1 MKITLNR
8 FIPGNRF
15 LVEQDA
21 TIGALYVD
29 GVFHCYT
36 LEDAIQPVGQPKV
49 PGSTAIP
56 TGTYHVIVNLS
67 PRLKKRMPR
76 LLNVPGF
83 DGILI
88 HKGNDA
94 GDTSGCILIG
104 AKVDSPTRIS
114 DCSKVFDELFQKIDY
129 AYGSG
134 SGEGVTI
141 EIVNRWD
148 EEPHGSL
155 EEYSWSLQ

>member
-1 MKITLNR
+1 MRITLER
-8 FIPGNRF
+8 FIRGT
-15 LVEQDA
+15 EA
-21 TIGALYVD
+21 TIGSLSVD
-29 GVFHCYT
+29 GNWLAYT
-36 LEDAIQPVGQPKV
+36 LEDAVRDDPNPTTPQNEGKVFGQ
-49 PGSTAIP
+49 TAIP
-56 TGTYHVIVNLS
+56 AGTYHVFVNLS

-94 GDTSGCILIG
+94 GDTSGCVLVG

-114 DCSKVFDELFQKIDY
+114 DCQKVFDELFQKIDY

-134 SGEGVTI
+134 EGVTI
-141 EIVNRWD
+141 EISNRWD

>member
-1 MKITLNR
+1 MRITLER
-8 FIPGNRF
+8 FIRGPEF
-15 LVEQDA
+15 
-21 TIGALYVD
+21 TIGSLSVN
-29 GVFHCYT
+29 GEWLCWT
-36 LEDAIQPVGQPKV
+36 GEDAVRDDPNPSTPQNEGKVYGQ
-49 PGSTAIP
+49 TAIP
-56 TGTYHVIVNLS
+56 AGTYHVIVNLS

-94 GDTSGCILIG
+94 GDTSGCILVG

-129 AYGSG
+129 AYA

-141 EIVNRWD
+141 EIVNRW
-148 EEPHGSL
+148 ETEQFGSL
-155 EEYSWSLQ
+155 ADYSWSLQ

>member
-1 MKITLNR
+1 MRITLER
-8 FIPGNRF
+8 FIRGPKF
-15 LVEQDA
+15 
-21 TIGALYVD
+21 TIGSLSID
-29 GVFHCYT
+29 GVWHCWT
-36 LEDAIQPVGQPKV
+36 GEDAVRDDPNPTTPQNEGKVYGQ
-49 PGSTAIP
+49 TAIP
-56 TGTYHVIVNLS
+56 AGTYHVIVNLS

-88 HKGNDA
+88 HKGNSA

-134 SGEGVTI
+134 EGVTI
-141 EIVNRWD
+141 EITNRWD

>member
-1 MKITLNR
+1 MRITLER
-8 FIPGNRF
+8 FIRGPEF
-15 LVEQDA
+15 
-21 TIGALYVD
+21 TIGSLSVN
-29 GVFHCYT
+29 GEWLCWT
-36 LEDAIQPVGQPKV
+36 GEDAVRDDPNPITPQNEGKVYGQ
-49 PGSTAIP
+49 TAIP
-56 TGTYHVIVNLS
+56 AGTYHVIVNLS

-94 GDTSGCILIG
+94 GDTSGCILVG

-129 AYGSG
+129 AYA

-141 EIVNRWD
+141 EIVNRW
-148 EEPHGSL
+148 ETEPFGSL
-155 EEYSWSLQ
+155 ADYSWSLQ

>member
-1 MKITLNR
+1 MKILLNR
-8 FIPGNRF
+8 FIRGP
-15 LVEQDA
+15 EA
-21 TIGALYVD
+21 TIGSVSVD
-29 GVFHCYT
+29 GVWLCYS
-36 LEDAIQPVGQPKV
+36 LEDAVRDDPNPATPQNEGKVYGQ
-49 PGSTAIP
+49 TAIP
-56 TGTYHVIVNLS
+56 AGTYHVIVNLS

-134 SGEGVTI
+134 EGVTI
-141 EIVNRWD
+141 EISNVWD
-148 EEPHGSL
+148 NEPHGSL
-155 EEYSWSLQ
+155 ENYEWSLQ

>member
-1 MKITLNR
+1 MKIVINR
-8 FIPGNRF
+8 FIRGP
-15 LVEQDA
+15 EA
-21 TIGALYVD
+21 TIGSLWIN
-29 GVFHCYT
+29 GEFHCHT
-36 LEDAIQPVGQPKV
+36 LEDRVRDDGEAKV
-49 PGSTAIP
+49 PGQTAIP

-94 GDTSGCILIG
+94 GDTSGCILVG

-114 DCSKVFDELFQKIDY
+114 DCQKVFDELFQKIDY

-134 SGEGVTI
+134 EGVTI
-141 EIVNRWD
+141 EIVNLWD
-148 EEPHGSL
+148 TEPFGSL
-155 EEYSWSLQ
+155 DQYEWSLQ

>member
-1 MKITLNR
+1 MKITLER
-8 FIPGNRF
+8 FIRGT
-15 LVEQDA
+15 EA
-21 TIGALYVD
+21 TIGSLSVD
-29 GVFHCYT
+29 GNWLGWS
-36 LEDAIQPVGQPKV
+36 LEDAVRDDPNPSTPQNEGKV
-49 PGSTAIP
+49 AGETAIP
-56 TGTYHVIVNLS
+56 AGTYHVIVNLS

-88 HKGNDA
+88 HKGNDS
-94 GDTSGCILIG
+94 GDTAGCILVG

-129 AYGSG
+129 AYA

-141 EIVNRWD
+141 EISNRWD

>member
-1 MKITLNR
+1 MKITLER
-8 FIPGNRF
+8 FIRGT
-15 LVEQDA
+15 EA
-21 TIGALYVD
+21 TIGSLSVD
-29 GVFHCYT
+29 GNWLGWT
-36 LEDAIQPVGQPKV
+36 LEDRVRDDPNPTTPQNEGKVFGQ
-49 PGSTAIP
+49 TAIP
-56 TGTYHVIVNLS
+56 AGTYHVIVNLS

-88 HKGNDA
+88 HKGNTA
-94 GDTSGCILIG
+94 EDTSGCVLVG

-114 DCSKVFDELFQKIDY
+114 DCSEVFKTLFEKIDY
-129 AYGSG
+129 AYG

-141 EIVNRWD
+141 EISNRWD